1 MFFPCFS
8 CWRVGFCLFFL
19 MFSLMVVFWLVF
31 LVCSGFVIFLN
42 ICFYETLY
50 SLCCW
55 GHNVKHSLVMMNMT
69 RMMKFSQLI
78 PRVFGKSHLLVD
90 HGGMC
95 FFLHPW
101 SLKVMVGSWIV
112 NHSVIPSQLS
122 LGLGPRC
129 YSCKLPGSFQG
140 GNLSDG

>member
-1 MFFPCFS
+1 
-8 CWRVGFCLFFL
+8 

-31 LVCSGFVIFLN
+31 LVCSGFVIFFN

-95 FFLHPW
+95 FFSAPLVLESHGW
-101 SLKVMVGSWIV
+101 
-112 NHSVIPSQLS
+112 
-122 LGLGPRC
+122 
-129 YSCKLPGSFQG
+129 
-140 GNLSDG
+140 